1 MRKKQKNRWL
11 KKRFKNEVFTDL
23 CKKDIEMWGRPK
35 HHIHSSY
42 AALDWVVENFDLLPK
57 NVTIPQKNDLQF
69 GISN

>member
-1 MRKKQKNRWL
+1 MKKKQKNRWL

-23 CKKDIEMWGRPK
+23 CKKDIEMLGRPK

-42 AALDWVVENFDLLPK
+42 AALDWAVENFYLLPK

-69 GISN
+69 GIFK

>member
-23 CKKDIEMWGRPK
+23 CKKDIEKWGKPK

-57 NVTIPQKNDLQF
+57 NVTIPQKK
-69 GISN
+69 

>member
-1 MRKKQKNRWL
+1 MKKKQKNRWL

-23 CKKDIEMWGRPK
+23 CKKDVEMWGRPK

-42 AALDWVVENFDLLPK
+42 AALDWVLENFDLLPK

-69 GISN
+69 GISK

>member
-1 MRKKQKNRWL
+1 MNKKQKNRWL

-69 GISN
+69 GISK